1 MILLRFV
8 IDAIVGSVGG
18 AVIGF
23 GMALIAMSVNKTPQ
37 SGGAFGMMEVIILVP
52 SGALIGLLAGIFW
65 WCRAA

>member
-23 GMALIAMSVNKTPQ
+23 GVALIAMSVNKTPQ
-37 SGGAFGMMEVIILVP
+37 SGGAFGMMEVITLVP

-65 WCRAA
+65 WRRTA